1 MTIRYTCIGC
11 ESVLKI
17 KDEKAGSK
25 GRCPKCKAEFMVPF
39 VSADGEQDE
48 DTGIGNNTPP
58 MDDLDM
64 PLELTPQVEDHPDF
78 DPLDV
83 LSGPGPAAQA
93 SGAKSASG
101 ASGKKPSVAELMRE
115 FESGNKK
122 KDRRR
127 DSESDVGRPT
137 VSSTPAQTVGTATNA
152 LSRAYQQKRDSANAP
167 VVSAK
172 DAKAA
177 EQRALLMQ
185 FLLKKAGPI
194 CVTVGLLIGAYYWY
208 MTQQFYSGIPL
219 FPVSGKVISQ
229 SSEVGGLRVLFMP
242 VASGM
247 SDPRGS
253 AEAVTAPDGSFELI
267 YMEPHKGAPAGKY
280 DVSVY
285 GASGVPLSLSEGTPT
300 LTVSDTEPNNF
311 DIKL

>member
-25 GRCPKCKAEFMVPF
+25 GRCPKCKSEFMVPF
-39 VSADGEQDE
+39 ASSDEEQDE
-48 DTGIGNNTPP
+48 ETGIGNSTPP

-78 DPLDV
+78 DPQDV
-83 LSGPGPAAQA
+83 LNGPNTSTQA
-93 SGAKSASG
+93 SGLKPAFASDR
-101 ASGKKPSVAELMRE
+101 KPSVAELMRE
-115 FESGNKK
+115 FESGRK

-127 DSESDVGRPT
+127 ESESEVGRPT

-152 LSRAYQQKRDSANAP
+152 LSRAYQQKRESANAP
-167 VVSAK
+167 VISAK

-185 FLLKKAGPI
+185 FLLKKAVPI
-194 CVTVGLLIGAYYWY
+194 TTFVGLLVGAYYWY

-219 FPVSGKVISQ
+219 FPVNGKIISQ

-242 VASGM
+242 VVASGI

-280 DVSVY
+280 EVSVY
-285 GASGVPLSLSEGTPT
+285 GASGVPLRLSEGTPM
-300 LTVSDTEPNNF
+300 LTVSDTEPNIF
-311 DIKL
+311 QIKL

>member
-1 MTIRYTCIGC
+1 MTIRFTCIGC

-39 VSADGEQDE
+39 ASADEDQDE
-48 DTGIGNNTPP
+48 ESSLGNNALP
-58 MDDLDM
+58 MDDPDM

-83 LSGPGPAAQA
+83 LSGPKSTAQT
-93 SGAKSASG
+93 SGTKSASG

-115 FESGNKK
+115 FESVRK
-122 KDRRR
+122 KDRRK
-127 DSESDVGRPT
+127 DSESEVGRPT

-152 LSRAYQQKRDSANAP
+152 LSRAYQQKRESANAP
-167 VVSAK
+167 VISVK

-177 EQRALLMQ
+177 EQRALLIQ

-194 CVTVGLLIGAYYWY
+194 VAAVLVFIGAYYWY
-208 MTQQFYSGIPL
+208 MTQEFYSGIPL

-229 SSEVGGLRVLFMP
+229 SSDVAGLRVLFTP
-242 VASGM
+242 VISGI

-253 AEAVTAPDGSFELI
+253 AEAVTAQDGSFELI

-280 DVSVY
+280 EVSVY
-285 GASGVPLSLSEGTPT
+285 GASGVPLSLSEGTPM

-311 DIKL
+311 QIKL

>member
-39 VSADGEQDE
+39 ASADGEQDE
-48 DTGIGNNTPP
+48 ETGIGNNTPP

-83 LSGPGPAAQA
+83 LSGPTTTVQT
-93 SGAKSASG
+93 SGTKSAPG
-101 ASGKKPSVAELMRE
+101 GTGKKPSVAELMRE
-115 FESGNKK
+115 FESGKK

-127 DSESDVGRPT
+127 DSESEVGRPT

-167 VVSAK
+167 VVNAK

-229 SSEVGGLRVLFMP
+229 SGDVAGLRVLFMP

-267 YMEPHKGAPAGKY
+267 YMDPHKGAPAGKY

-285 GASGVPLSLSEGTPT
+285 GASGVPLRLSEGTPT

-311 DIKL
+311 EIKL